1 MLQQSSNMS
10 LSELWSQVSGSI
22 SKATAQPVKVEAQVP
37 TKMNEFTSLLIRL
50 AISTGLS
57 IALGKVL
64 MDMMDPT
71 RKEKKEAKKRAEELM
86 KRIGVNN
93 VKLTEYELCFAA
105 DLVEPASLDV
115 SWKDIGGLDHVIRS
129 IKETVI
135 FPFIRRDLFKDSY
148 LMQPPKVSMMCS
160 YLRSTFFTEPGE
172 QGLLLHGP
180 PGCGKTMVAKA
191 IAKDAGARFINFK
204 ISSMVD
210 KWYGESQKRAEA
222 VFSLAMKLQPAIIF
236 IDEIDSFLR
245 SRSSQ
250 DHEATAMIKAQFMSM
265 WDGIITD
272 PNCLIMI
279 IAATNRPSDID
290 PAILRRLPCQ
300 FNIKKPEKLQRVNIL
315 KLVLY
320 GERTED
326 LDYEKLGEETVGLTG
341 SDLKELC
348 RVASTNRIRELVQ
361 NSHTDNIYEMEI
373 ERLRPITM
381 KDMEIG
387 IAKLTNSKSE
397 LLTLI
402 TESVD

>member
-148 LMQPPKVSMMCS
+148 LMQPPK
-160 YLRSTFFTEPGE
+160 
-172 QGLLLHGP
+172 GLLLHGP